1 MDKHVEKHVGKGT
14 AKQTIN
20 RLISAG
26 KIHSRDKKVGFAN
39 RKVITI
45 DGQEFMYD
53 RNKRNE

>member
-45 DGQEFMYD
+45 DG
-53 RNKRNE
+53 